1 MKIQHGKL
9 EYWFQTGFKQNSK
22 CFVIFTKCAIK
33 NFIRVQL
40 NSLQTCLSFGVNGA
54 KFLIG
59 ALTFWLESA

>member
-1 MKIQHGKL
+1 MKLQHGKL

-22 CFVIFTKCAIK
+22 CFLICTKCAIK

-40 NSLQTCLSFGVNGA
+40 NSLQTCLSFSVNGA

-59 ALTFWLESA
+59 ALTFWLESV

>member
-1 MKIQHGKL
+1 MKIQRGKL

-22 CFVIFTKCAIK
+22 CFVICTICAIK

-59 ALTFWLESA
+59 ALTFWLESV

>member
-9 EYWFQTGFKQNSK
+9 EYLFQTGFKQNSK
-22 CFVIFTKCAIK
+22 CFVICAKCAIK

-54 KFLIG
+54 TFLIG
-59 ALTFWLESA
+59 ALTFWLESV